1 MVATR
6 NLVYNFCMKKLLAI
20 LVLGIGIVLSIPKS
34 VQAVGSCD
42 FNAAESTP
50 TQFAIGAGYTAKGSI
65 HYCDDNDVMEINANM
80 SRNWAL
86 LALNTNAADNV
97 SITISADG
105 SLTSTKSGASTI
117 TGNGTDGATIVNAG
131 TVTAGINAIN
141 FNTGTNVTITNQSGG
156 VIKAEHAT
164 LNSRNTAIKTGA
176 AGFTLNNS
184 GDITATGAR
193 TIIAG
198 GTNAIITNNSGGTIQ
213 AGTNYGIEAS
223 GTGLTLN
230 NSGDIIAIANNGI
243 STEEINA
250 TINNNSGGTIQ
261 AATYG
266 LKGTATNSETSIT
279 NSGNIYGTTN
289 RAIHITGSEYT
300 ITNESGGLIR
310 AGSDGSTNTSHILAV
325 EATSGGTNLTL
336 DNYGTITAG
345 ANTIKTVSTGMTL
358 TNHSGGTIS
367 GTADGSTLK
376 TIFIDG
382 NNNTI
387 ENYGTISGAGDTN
400 SINVDSGITGTNIII
415 HGSSTITGEIDL
427 ESTATAIT
435 FACDFTSDM
444 DVEVENKTNMTVTNN
459 LCGNDT
465 YEILDSSKNADGDNS
480 ETDGYIRIDEGLEVV
495 SNNASYRSENVLTKL
510 KGIFSAANYI
520 DGVEP
525 EDKFFRLF
533 YSNVKRENMYKGS
546 MAGVVGQLSPIN
558 WGNVTSNVFLGY
570 SKHYGDFDNGEFLG
584 GGNFALG
591 LKNVFTKNG
600 MKVSFSPMIG
610 LNDLDVTDY
619 DSDSTAKVKTNLL
632 SEFLAVNGKIDKEI
646 KTSEAGSLN
655 LSVQS
660 TLGLQRFPDYLS
672 SFSDGDLSVDE
683 AIEQVLSGGFEVKYN
698 EELGKGFIIRPYV
711 GVSLNHNLNNN
722 IDIVKDDDSKPA
734 SPADSVTSGYY
745 AGLTLNKKAKDISF
759 DLDLMYGNEDGLIN
773 QIAAVSFTKT
783 FGKVKTAK
791 LEKKSDTLKVDTS
804 STTQDYD
811 KGLTELGELRK
822 ANEALKAQNEAL
834 KVQNEK
840 LKLLAKKTLEEN
852 QASKKLIVE
861 LLKENEKI
869 KLEKQMMT
877 NQILESEN
885 KDLLEQ
891 LEGSNEGNKPP
902 VKFLIIF
909 AIIFMLATIGLTSI
923 VASIYNRI
931 MYRPARA

>member
-1 MVATR
+1 
-6 NLVYNFCMKKLLAI
+6 
-20 LVLGIGIVLSIPKS
+20 
-34 VQAVGSCD
+34 
-42 FNAAESTP
+42 
-50 TQFAIGAGYTAKGSI
+50 
-65 HYCDDNDVMEINANM
+65 
-80 SRNWAL
+80 
-86 LALNTNAADNV
+86 
-97 SITISADG
+97 
-105 SLTSTKSGASTI
+105 
-117 TGNGTDGATIVNAG
+117 
-131 TVTAGINAIN
+131 
-141 FNTGTNVTITNQSGG
+141 
-156 VIKAEHAT
+156 
-164 LNSRNTAIKTGA
+164 
-176 AGFTLNNS
+176 
-184 GDITATGAR
+184 
-193 TIIAG
+193 
-198 GTNAIITNNSGGTIQ
+198 
-213 AGTNYGIEAS
+213 
-223 GTGLTLN
+223 
-230 NSGDIIAIANNGI
+230 
-243 STEEINA
+243 
-250 TINNNSGGTIQ
+250 
-261 AATYG
+261 
-266 LKGTATNSETSIT
+266 
-279 NSGNIYGTTN
+279 
-289 RAIHITGSEYT
+289 
-300 ITNESGGLIR
+300 
-310 AGSDGSTNTSHILAV
+310 
-325 EATSGGTNLTL
+325 
-336 DNYGTITAG
+336 YGTITSG
-345 ANTIKTVSTGMTL
+345 INTIKTASTGMTI
-358 TNHSGGTIS
+358 TNYSGGTIS
-367 GTADGSTLK
+367 AQTDGSGYK
-376 TIFIDG
+376 AIFVDG
-382 NNNTI
+382 NDNTI
-387 ENYGTISGAGDTN
+387 KNYGTISGAGDSN
-400 SINVDSGITGTNIII
+400 SINVDSGITGTNIVLG
-415 HGSSTITGEIDL
+415 GSPTFTGEIDL
-427 ESTATAIT
+427 EDTATTIT
-435 FACDFTSDM
+435 LSCDLSKDI
-444 DVEVENKTNMTVTNN
+444 DLEVEGKTGMTITNN

-480 ETDGYIRIDEGLEVV
+480 EDDGYVRIDEGLEVV

-510 KGIFSAANYI
+510 KGLFSAANYI

-525 EDKFFRLF
+525 EDKFFRIF

-570 SKHYGDFDNGEFLG
+570 SKHHGDFDNGEFLG

-655 LSVQS
+655 LSFQS

-745 AGLTLNKKAKDISF
+745 AGLTLNKKAKDINF

-783 FGKVKTAK
+783 FGEDKVKTAK
-791 LEKKSDTLKVDTS
+791 LEEKSDTLKVDKS
-804 STTQDYD
+804 STTQDFD
-811 KGLTELGELRK
+811 KDLKELEELRK

-840 LKLLAKKTLEEN
+840 LKLLAQKTLEEN
-852 QASKKLIVE
+852 KASKELIME

-909 AIIFMLATIGLTSI
+909 AIIFMFATIGLTSV

-931 MYRPARA
+931 MYRPIKA

>member
-1 MVATR
+1 
-6 NLVYNFCMKKLLAI
+6 MKKLLGI
-20 LVLGIGIVLSIPKS
+20 LVLGLLWCNISFAGNI
-34 VQAVGSCD
+34 AHC
-42 FNAAESTP
+42 NATRSANTDN
-50 TQFAIGAGYTAKGSI
+50 TKWI
-65 HYCDDNDVMEINANM
+65 CNDDNTFTVNENISATKAWAVVTSAANNADRVKIHNYGTIRSTQSTASSINAGG
-80 SRNWAL
+80 SD
-86 LALNTNAADNV
+86 LNEIYNYASGIIRSGNAPINVAGATN
-97 SITISADG
+97 ITID
-105 SLTSTKSGASTI
+105 
-117 TGNGTDGATIVNAG
+117 NAG
-131 TVTAGINAIN
+131 TVNSDNAKAIHS
-141 FNTGTNVTITNQSGG
+141 TGTNTNITNSGR
-156 VIKAEHAT
+156 IIAT
-164 LNSRNTAIKTGA
+164 TLSAILVEGTEA
-176 AGFTLNNS
+176 TVTNS
-184 GDITATGAR
+184 GMINVSTL
-193 TIIAG
+193 
-198 GTNAIITNNSGGTIQ
+198 
-213 AGTNYGIEAS
+213 GTNYAIKS
-223 GTGLTLN
+223 
-230 NSGDIIAIANNGI
+230 SGDDFTLDNNDGGTVQAPNY
-243 STEEINA
+243 SVNL
-250 TINNNSGGTIQ
+250 SGGSAI
-261 AATYG
+261 
-266 LKGTATNSETSIT
+266 IT
-279 NSGNIYGTTN
+279 NSGNIYGTTQ
-289 RAIHITGSEYT
+289 RAIVLNSTGT
-300 ITNESGGLIR
+300 KITNESGGTIQ
-310 AGSDGSTNTSHILAV
+310 AGASGWDANDKLAV
-325 EATSGGTNLTL
+325 DVVSSATNLTL
-336 DNYGTITAG
+336 DNYGTITSG
-345 ANTIKTVSTGMTL
+345 INTIKTASTGMTI
-358 TNHSGGTIS
+358 TNYSGGTIS
-367 GTADGSTLK
+367 AQTDGSGYK
-376 TIFIDG
+376 AIFVDG
-382 NNNTI
+382 NDNTI
-387 ENYGTISGAGDTN
+387 KNYGTISGAGDSN
-400 SINVDSGITGTNIII
+400 SINVDSGITGTNIVLG
-415 HGSSTITGEIDL
+415 GSPTFTGEIDL
-427 ESTATAIT
+427 EDTATTIT
-435 FACDFTSDM
+435 LSCDLSKDI
-444 DVEVENKTNMTVTNN
+444 DLEVEGKTGMTITNN

-480 ETDGYIRIDEGLEVV
+480 EDNGYVRIDEGLEVV
-495 SNNASYRSENVLTKL
+495 SNNTSYRSENVLTKL
-510 KGIFSAANYI
+510 KGLFSAANYI

-570 SKHYGDFDNGEFLG
+570 SKHHGDFDNGEFLG

-655 LSVQS
+655 LSFQS

-745 AGLTLNKKAKDISF
+745 AGLTLNKKAKDINF

-783 FGKVKTAK
+783 FGKVKVKTAK
-791 LEKKSDTLKVDTS
+791 LEEKSDTLKVDKS
-804 STTQDYD
+804 STTQDFD
-811 KGLTELGELRK
+811 KDLKELEELRK

-840 LKLLAKKTLEEN
+840 LKLLAQKTLEEN
-852 QASKKLIVE
+852 KASKELIME

-909 AIIFMLATIGLTSI
+909 AIIFMFATIGLTSV

-931 MYRPARA
+931 MYRPIKA

>member
-1 MVATR
+1 
-6 NLVYNFCMKKLLAI
+6 MKKLLGI
-20 LVLGIGIVLSIPKS
+20 LVLGLLWCNISFAGNI
-34 VQAVGSCD
+34 AHC
-42 FNAAESTP
+42 NATRSANTDN
-50 TQFAIGAGYTAKGSI
+50 TKWI
-65 HYCDDNDVMEINANM
+65 CNDDNTFTVNENISATKAWAVVTSAANNADRVKIHNYGTIRSTQSTASSINAGG
-80 SRNWAL
+80 SD
-86 LALNTNAADNV
+86 LNEIYNYASGIIRSGNAPINVAGATN
-97 SITISADG
+97 ITID
-105 SLTSTKSGASTI
+105 
-117 TGNGTDGATIVNAG
+117 NAG
-131 TVTAGINAIN
+131 TVNSDNAKAIHS
-141 FNTGTNVTITNQSGG
+141 TGTNTNITNSGR
-156 VIKAEHAT
+156 IIAT
-164 LNSRNTAIKTGA
+164 TLSAILVEGTEA
-176 AGFTLNNS
+176 TVTNS
-184 GDITATGAR
+184 G
-193 TIIAG
+193 TIKVS
-198 GTNAIITNNSGGTIQ
+198 TL
-213 AGTNYGIEAS
+213 GTNYAIKS
-223 GTGLTLN
+223 
-230 NSGDIIAIANNGI
+230 SGDDFTLDNNDGGTVQAPNY
-243 STEEINA
+243 SVNL
-250 TINNNSGGTIQ
+250 SGGSAI
-261 AATYG
+261 
-266 LKGTATNSETSIT
+266 IT
-279 NSGNIYGTTN
+279 NSGNIYGTTQ
-289 RAIHITGSEYT
+289 RAIVLNSTGT
-300 ITNESGGLIR
+300 KITNESGGTIQ
-310 AGSDGSTNTSHILAV
+310 AGASGWDANDKLAV
-325 EATSGGTNLTL
+325 DVVSSATNLTL
-336 DNYGTITAG
+336 DNYGTITSG
-345 ANTIKTVSTGMTL
+345 INTIKTASTGMTI
-358 TNHSGGTIS
+358 TNYSGGTIS
-367 GTADGSTLK
+367 AQTDGSGYK
-376 TIFIDG
+376 AIFVDG
-382 NNNTI
+382 NDNTI
-387 ENYGTISGAGDTN
+387 KNYGTISGAGDSN
-400 SINVDSGITGTNIII
+400 SINVDSGITGTNIVLG
-415 HGSSTITGEIDL
+415 GSPTFTGEIDL
-427 ESTATAIT
+427 EDTATTIT
-435 FACDFTSDM
+435 LSCDLSKDI
-444 DVEVENKTNMTVTNN
+444 DLEVEGKTGMTITNN

-480 ETDGYIRIDEGLEVV
+480 EDNGYVRIDEGLEVV
-495 SNNASYRSENVLTKL
+495 SNNTSYRSENVLTKL
-510 KGIFSAANYI
+510 KGLFSAANYI

-525 EDKFFRLF
+525 EDKFFRIF

-570 SKHYGDFDNGEFLG
+570 SKHHGDFDNGEFLG

-655 LSVQS
+655 LSFQS

-745 AGLTLNKKAKDISF
+745 AGLTLNKKAKDINF

-783 FGKVKTAK
+783 FGKVKVKTAK
-791 LEKKSDTLKVDTS
+791 LEEKSDTLKVDKS
-804 STTQDYD
+804 STTQDFD
-811 KGLTELGELRK
+811 KDLKELEELRK

-840 LKLLAKKTLEEN
+840 LKLLAQKTLEEN
-852 QASKKLIVE
+852 KASKELIME

>member
-1 MVATR
+1 
-6 NLVYNFCMKKLLAI
+6 MKKLLGI
-20 LVLGIGIVLSIPKS
+20 LVLGLLWCNISFAGNI
-34 VQAVGSCD
+34 AHC
-42 FNAAESTP
+42 NATRSANTDN
-50 TQFAIGAGYTAKGSI
+50 TKWI
-65 HYCDDNDVMEINANM
+65 CNDDNTFTVNENISATKAWAVVTSAANNADRVKIHNYGTIRSTQSTASSINAGG
-80 SRNWAL
+80 SD
-86 LALNTNAADNV
+86 LNEIYNYASGIIRSGNAPINVAGATN
-97 SITISADG
+97 ITID
-105 SLTSTKSGASTI
+105 
-117 TGNGTDGATIVNAG
+117 NAG
-131 TVTAGINAIN
+131 TVNSDNAKAIHS
-141 FNTGTNVTITNQSGG
+141 TGTNTNITNSGR
-156 VIKAEHAT
+156 IIAT
-164 LNSRNTAIKTGA
+164 TLSAILVEGTEA
-176 AGFTLNNS
+176 TVTNS
-184 GDITATGAR
+184 G
-193 TIIAG
+193 TINVS
-198 GTNAIITNNSGGTIQ
+198 TL
-213 AGTNYGIEAS
+213 GTNYAIKS
-223 GTGLTLN
+223 
-230 NSGDIIAIANNGI
+230 SGDDFTLDNNDGGTVQAPNY
-243 STEEINA
+243 SVNL
-250 TINNNSGGTIQ
+250 SGGSAI
-261 AATYG
+261 
-266 LKGTATNSETSIT
+266 IT
-279 NSGNIYGTTN
+279 NSGNIYGTTQ
-289 RAIHITGSEYT
+289 RAIVLNSTGT
-300 ITNESGGLIR
+300 KITNESGGTIQ
-310 AGSDGSTNTSHILAV
+310 AGESGWDANDKLAV
-325 EATSGGTNLTL
+325 DVVSSATNLTL
-336 DNYGTITAG
+336 DNYGTITSG
-345 ANTIKTVSTGMTL
+345 INTIKTASTGMTI
-358 TNHSGGTIS
+358 TNYSGGTIS
-367 GTADGSTLK
+367 AQTDGSGYK
-376 TIFIDG
+376 AIFVDG
-382 NNNTI
+382 NDNTI
-387 ENYGTISGAGDTN
+387 KNYGTISGAGDSN
-400 SINVDSGITGTNIII
+400 SINVDSGITGTNIVLG
-415 HGSSTITGEIDL
+415 GSPTFTGEIDL
-427 ESTATAIT
+427 EDTATTIT
-435 FACDFTSDM
+435 LSCDLSKDI
-444 DVEVENKTNMTVTNN
+444 DLEVEGKTGMTITNN

-480 ETDGYIRIDEGLEVV
+480 EDDGYVRIDEGLEVV

-510 KGIFSAANYI
+510 KGLFSAANYI

-525 EDKFFRLF
+525 EDKFFRIF

-570 SKHYGDFDNGEFLG
+570 SKHHGDFDNGEFLG

-655 LSVQS
+655 LSFQS

-745 AGLTLNKKAKDISF
+745 AGLTLNKKAKDINF

-783 FGKVKTAK
+783 FGKVKVKTAK
-791 LEKKSDTLKVDTS
+791 LEEKSDTLKVDKS
-804 STTQDYD
+804 STTQDFD
-811 KGLTELGELRK
+811 KDLKELEELRK

-840 LKLLAKKTLEEN
+840 LKLLAQKTLEEN
-852 QASKKLIVE
+852 QASKKLIME

-909 AIIFMLATIGLTSI
+909 AIIFMFATIGLTSV

-931 MYRPARA
+931 MYRPIKA